1 MLDDPSDA
9 EREILGAIP
18 YQDND
23 VVLHTD
29 SGLLPRSRRAWASWN
44 YHVPAKERD
53 RVVTTYFMNSLQ
65 SLETSETFCVTL
77 NRSDEI
83 DPEEIVSSGV
93 MAHPVFMPG
102 SVEAQRRHGEIS
114 GVRRTH
120 YCGAYWANGFHED
133 GVKSALAAC
142 AWFGKGELA

>member
-1 MLDDPSDA
+1 MLEDPSDT
-9 EREILGAIP
+9 ERELLAAIP

-29 SGLLPRSRRAWASWN
+29 AALLPRSRRAWASWN
-44 YHVPAKERD
+44 YHIPVERQE
-53 RVVTTYFMNSLQ
+53 RAVLTYHMNTLQ
-65 SLETSETFCVTL
+65 SIEAPEEFCVTL
-77 NRSDEI
+77 NRTDEI
-83 DPEEIVSSGV
+83 DPGRIVIEQT
-93 MAHPVFMPG
+93 MAHPVYLPG

-142 AWFGKGELA
+142 AWFGKGQLN